1 MGCHRPPEA
10 ARPRFGQ
17 SIDGHVIF
25 IFSLSACQIVALMA
39 LKVLIVDDSQ
49 IMRDVMQKFL
59 AGFDLEIAGT
69 ARDGEEALKL
79 FRDIQPDIVTLDIT
93 MPRIDGLSALKEM
106 KKIRPE
112 AQVMIVSA
120 INDKSVVLKALD
132 AGAAL
137 FVNKPVSADAVKSAI
152 TKLLAQRN
160 P

>member
-1 MGCHRPPEA
+1 
-10 ARPRFGQ
+10 
-17 SIDGHVIF
+17 
-25 IFSLSACQIVALMA
+25 MA

-69 ARDGEEALKL
+69 ARDGEEAIKL
-79 FRDIQPDIVTLDIT
+79 FRDIHPDIVTLDIT
-93 MPRIDGLSALKEM
+93 MPRIDGLAALKEM

-137 FVNKPVSADAVKSAI
+137 FINKPVSAEAVKTAI
-152 TKLLAQRN
+152 TKLLSQRQ

>member
-1 MGCHRPPEA
+1 
-10 ARPRFGQ
+10 
-17 SIDGHVIF
+17 
-25 IFSLSACQIVALMA
+25 MA

-69 ARDGEEALKL
+69 ARDGEEALRL
-79 FRDIQPDIVTLDIT
+79 FREIQPDIVTLDIT

-120 INDKSVVLKALD
+120 INDKSVLLKALD

-137 FVNKPVSADAVKSAI
+137 FVHKPVSADAVKAAI
-152 TKLLAQRN
+152 TKLLGQRN

>member
-1 MGCHRPPEA
+1 
-10 ARPRFGQ
+10 
-17 SIDGHVIF
+17 
-25 IFSLSACQIVALMA
+25 MA

-69 ARDGEEALKL
+69 ARDGEEALRM
-79 FRDIQPDIVTLDIT
+79 FREIQPDIVTLDIT

-120 INDKSVVLKALD
+120 INDKSVLLKALD

-137 FVNKPVSADAVKSAI
+137 FVHKPVSADAVKAAI
-152 TKLLAQRN
+152 TKLLGQRN